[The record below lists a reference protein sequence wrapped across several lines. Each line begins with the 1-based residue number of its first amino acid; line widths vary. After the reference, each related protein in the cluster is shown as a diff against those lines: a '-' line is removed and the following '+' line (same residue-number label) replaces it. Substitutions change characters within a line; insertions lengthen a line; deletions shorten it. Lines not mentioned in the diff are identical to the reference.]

1 MYLRWLITTALLF
14 IITLFNSRSYPETL
28 MGAKV
33 GLNRNSTS
41 ASNTNYYSR
50 FAFGYF
56 CKYAPRKLGN
66 TSIQFEFLFSQKG
79 SQGGELFLRQ
89 EYFSNDYNDKWH
101 SKRDYYDINLLFKHN
116 ITPRK
121 RIYINPFIGPTYS
134 YLQYAEERYHDE
146 YEGIWRIA
154 ETKNSYNK
162 WDWGMMLGVDL
173 EYRTG
178 ELLLMCQTS
187 YYQGFRDIYKNGI
200 ETTTNR
206 GFNISLGLGMTFI
219 GK

>member
-1 MYLRWLITTALLF
+1 
-14 IITLFNSRSYPETL
+14 

-56 CKYAPRKLGN
+56 CKYAPRKFGN

-89 EYFSNDYNDKWH
+89 EYFSDDYHDKWH

-116 ITPRK
+116 IAHWK
-121 RIYINPFIGPTYS
+121 IIHIHPFIGPTYS
-134 YLQYAEERYHDE
+134 YLQYAEERYHNE
-146 YEGIWRIA
+146 YEGVWRIA

-162 WDWGMMLGVDL
+162 WDLGMMLGVDM

-178 ELLLMCQTS
+178 ELLLMCQAG
-187 YYQGFRDIYKNGI
+187 YYQGFRDIYKNGY
-200 ETTTNR
+200 EATTNR